1 MKIGG
6 LPMDRYRSGR
16 WSRREFLGGLVLAG
30 TAGLIG
36 LNPKAASA
44 ETPPETTTI
53 RLIYDPDNSSLCY
66 APVYVAA
73 DLLRAEGF
81 TNVRYVKIIENTGT
95 EPPTLAAAAADMS
108 AVFGP
113 DLIMGIDRGLPVV
126 ALAGLHVGCIELVG
140 SERVRTIRDLK
151 GKKVA
156 VSGLGYSDHLF
167 TANVLAY
174 IGIDPRRDVQWVV
187 HEPPESIRLLAE
199 GKIDAMLAFPPS
211 PQQLRARKIGH
222 VLLRTAAD
230 PPWSQ
235 YFCCTIAARKEFVQ
249 KNPAATK
256 RALRAILKAD
266 KLCTLEPER
275 SARFLVDKNFTLG
288 ASYPETHQTLK
299 DVRYGPVWREYDP
312 EAALVFHALRM
323 RENGFIKSTPQ
334 QIIAQ
339 GTDWRYLNEL
349 KKELKG

>member
-1 MKIGG
+1 
-6 LPMDRYRSGR
+6 MDRYRSGR

-81 TNVRYVKIIENTGT
+81 TNVRYVKIIKNTNT
-95 EPPTLAAAAADMS
+95 EPPTLAAGAADMS

-113 DLIMGIDRGLPVV
+113 DLIMGVDSGLPVV

-156 VSGLGYSDHLF
+156 VSGLGTSEHLF
-167 TANVLAY
+167 ISNVLAY
-174 IGIDPRRDVQWVV
+174 IGMDPRRDVQWVV

-199 GKIDAMLAFPPS
+199 GKVDAFMAFPPS
-211 PQQLRARKIGH
+211 PQQLRARKIG
-222 VLLRTAAD
+222 
-230 PPWSQ
+230 PPGP
-235 YFCCTIAARKEFVQ
+235 TIFAARSQHERSLS
-249 KNPAATK
+249 K
-256 RALRAILKAD
+256 RTRQ
-266 KLCTLEPER
+266 PPSER
-275 SARFLVDKNFTLG
+275 SARSSRPISSVPSSRSDPPASSWTRSSRWEQTTRRHSRRSRTCATVPCGVNMTRRPRSSSTRCRCGKTASSRAHRSRSLRKALTG
-288 ASYPETHQTLK
+288 ASSL
-299 DVRYGPVWREYDP
+299 
-312 EAALVFHALRM
+312 
-323 RENGFIKSTPQ
+323 S
-334 QIIAQ
+334 
-339 GTDWRYLNEL
+339 
-349 KKELKG
+349 

>member
-1 MKIGG
+1 
-6 LPMDRYRSGR
+6 MDRYRGGH
-16 WSRREFLGGLVLAG
+16 WSRREFLGGVALSG
-30 TAGLIG
+30 TAGLLG
-36 LNPKAASA
+36 LTPRPASA
-44 ETPPETTTI
+44 EPPPETKTI
-53 RLIYDPDNSSLCY
+53 RLIYDPDTSSLCY

-81 TNVRYVKIIENTGT
+81 TDVRFVKLIENTIV
-95 EPPTLAAAAADMS
+95 EPPTLAAGVADMS

-113 DLIMGIDRGLPVV
+113 DLIMGVDRGLPVV
-126 ALAGLHVGCIELVG
+126 ALAGLHVGCLELVG

-151 GKKVA
+151 GKKVG
-156 VSGLGYSDHLF
+156 VSGLGIAEHLF
-167 TANVLAY
+167 IANVLAY
-174 IGIDPRRDVQWVV
+174 IGMDPRKDVQWVV
-187 HEPPESIRLLAE
+187 HEPPESIRLFNE
-199 GKIDAMLAFPPS
+199 GKIDAVMAFPPM
-211 PQQLRARKIGH
+211 PQQLRAGKIGH

-266 KLCTLEPER
+266 QLCTLEPER
-275 SARFLVDKNFTLG
+275 SARFLVDKKLTLG
-288 ASYPETHQTLK
+288 ANYKETFQTLK

-312 EAALVFHALRM
+312 EAALLFYAVRM

-334 QIIAQ
+334 KIIAQ
-339 GTDWRYLNEL
+339 STDWRFLTEL

>member
-1 MKIGG
+1 
-6 LPMDRYRSGR
+6 MDRYRRGH
-16 WSRREFLGGLVLAG
+16 WSRREFLGGAALAG

-81 TNVRYVKIIENTGT
+81 TNVRYVKIIKNTNT
-95 EPPTLAAAAADMS
+95 EPPTLAAGAADMS

-113 DLIMGIDRGLPVV
+113 DLIMGVDSGLPVV

-156 VSGLGYSDHLF
+156 VSGLGTSEHLF
-167 TANVLAY
+167 ISNVLAY
-174 IGIDPRRDVQWVV
+174 IGMDPRRDVQWVV
-187 HEPPESIRLLAE
+187 HEPPESIRLFTE
-199 GKIDAMLAFPPS
+199 GKIDALMAFPPM

-230 PPWSQ
+230 PPWSH

-266 KLCTLEPER
+266 QLCTLEPER
-275 SARFLVDKNFTLG
+275 SARFLVDKKLTLG
-288 ASYPETHQTLK
+288 ANYKETLQTLK

-312 EAALVFHALRM
+312 EAALVFYALQM

-339 GTDWRYLNEL
+339 GTDWRFLTEL

>member
-1 MKIGG
+1 MI
-6 LPMDRYRSGR
+6 
-16 WSRREFLGGLVLAG
+16 
-30 TAGLIG
+30 GLI
-36 LNPKAASA
+36 PEAASA
-44 ETPPETTTI
+44 EPPPETKTI
-53 RLIYDPDNSSLCY
+53 RLIYDPDDGGALCY
-66 APVYVAA
+66 APTWVAA

-81 TNVRYVKIIENTGT
+81 TDVRFVKMIEKTNV
-95 EPPTLAAAAADMS
+95 EPPTLAAGQADMS
-108 AVFGP
+108 GVFGP
-113 DLIMGIDRGLPVV
+113 DLIMGVDAGLPVV
-126 ALAGLHVGCIELVG
+126 GLAGLHGGCLELVG

-156 VSGLGYSDHLF
+156 VSGLGTSEHLF
-167 TANVLAY
+167 ISNVLAY
-174 IGIDPRRDVQWVV
+174 IGMDPRRDVQWVV

-199 GKIDAMLAFPPS
+199 GKVDAFMAFPPS

-230 PPWSQ
+230 PPWSH

-266 KLCTLEPER
+266 QLCTLEPER
-275 SARFLVDKNFTLG
+275 SARFLVDKKLTLG
-288 ASYPETHQTLK
+288 ANYKETLQTLK

-334 QIIAQ
+334 KIIAQ
-339 GTDWRYLNEL
+339 GTDWRFLTEL

>member
-1 MKIGG
+1 
-6 LPMDRYRSGR
+6 MDRYRSGR

-81 TNVRYVKIIENTGT
+81 TNVRYVKIIKNTNT
-95 EPPTLAAAAADMS
+95 EPPTLAAGAADMS

-113 DLIMGIDRGLPVV
+113 DLIMGVDSGLPVV

-156 VSGLGYSDHLF
+156 VSGLGTSEHLF
-167 TANVLAY
+167 ISNVLAY
-174 IGIDPRRDVQWVV
+174 IGMDPRRDVQWVV

-199 GKIDAMLAFPPS
+199 GKVDAFMAFPPS

-230 PPWSQ
+230 PPWSH

-266 KLCTLEPER
+266 QLCTLEPER
-275 SARFLVDKNFTLG
+275 SARFLVDKKLTLG
-288 ASYPETHQTLK
+288 ANYKETLQTLK

-312 EAALVFHALRM
+312 EAALVFYALQM

-339 GTDWRYLNEL
+339 GTDWRFLTEL

>member
-1 MKIGG
+1 
-6 LPMDRYRSGR
+6 MDRYRSGR

-81 TNVRYVKIIENTGT
+81 TDVRFVKLIKNTIV
-95 EPPTLAAAAADMS
+95 EPPTLAAGAADMS

-113 DLIMGIDRGLPVV
+113 DLIMGVEAGLPVV
-126 ALAGLHVGCIELVG
+126 ALAGLHVGCLELVG

-156 VSGLGYSDHLF
+156 VSGLGTSEHLF
-167 TANVLAY
+167 ISNVLAY
-174 IGIDPRRDVQWVV
+174 IGMDPRRDVQWVV

-199 GKIDAMLAFPPS
+199 GKVDAFMAFPPS

-230 PPWSQ
+230 PPWSH

-266 KLCTLEPER
+266 QLCTLEPER

-288 ASYPETHQTLK
+288 ASYQETLQTLE

-312 EAALVFHALRM
+312 EAALVFYALQM

-339 GTDWRYLNEL
+339 GTDWRFLTEL